1 MKIIINQFD
10 NKIKLIR
17 EVSKKQEAFS
27 FEMDVPYQLNT
38 YKAKAKAI
46 QELLTKEEA
55 KELKKDKVNSLLLSD
70 NVVGFGLFELPNL
83 AKNKT
88 KDVFETRF
96 RLNFPNFND
105 YFFDSIE
112 LSKDQKKVFY
122 FYKFAKRDN
131 VNKLLNLFKTNGVNI
146 NSVNTFSSFFVSE
159 DKDANAYPIA
169 TLVIGEYDSELIIT
183 KGNTVFSVNIF
194 GYGKK
199 VLLNN
204 KEYLNSGY
212 NFNNV
217 EALSF
222 SGFMKNHFL
231 SNEPI
236 EDENILNVKPE
247 DGLSYTSPKELR
259 LLKEGILDQY
269 IVKNNFR
276 KFYARVTEIIDFY
289 SKEPWFFPLK
299 EINVIGGEEVL
310 NYLTEASKEEKIYHF
325 VDLAIS
331 FDTLFEKEIKDCALF
346 KKKGKVKGERRKI
359 DWKAFLNMEI
369 GKKKKA

>member
-10 NKIKLIR
+10 NKIKLVR
-17 EVSKKQEAFS
+17 EASKKQEAFS

-38 YKAKAKAI
+38 YKTKAKAI

-55 KELKKDKVNSLLLSD
+55 KELKNDKVNSLLLSD
-70 NVVGFGLFELPNL
+70 NVIGFGLFELPNL

-131 VNKLLNLFKTNGVNI
+131 VNKILNLFKTNGINI
-146 NSVNTFSSFFVSE
+146 NNVNTFSSLFASE

-194 GYGKK
+194 GYGRK
-199 VLLNN
+199 VLLNS

-212 NFNNV
+212 NFNNN

-299 EINVIGGEEVL
+299 DINVIGGEEVL

-325 VDLAIS
+325 VDLGIS